1 MVHLLK
7 EVVTVLVEA
16 KLVRHPHI
24 VNFLIVCHFKRSHQ
38 VEVGG
43 VLRLKVK
50 AECFVEPK

>member
-7 EVVTVLVEA
+7 EVVTVLVKA